1 MQDRKSERDRQTDR
15 QTDTHTD
22 RERLERAKKG
32 GEGDLRNSLLWF
44 FELFREIRK

>member
-1 MQDRKSERDRQTDR
+1 MQDRKSERDR